1 MADHGYD
8 GVKLVEAVKNLDFIS
23 FLVHINGMGVWP
35 PIFPIMEFPVFLIF
49 GYDYSVAR
57 AFISILFAFC
67 ILAIFLVGSEF
78 ENSKGILVGAISVAL
93 MCLSPF
99 YQLFG
104 VLVMLEIPGTLL
116 LLLATLFYTKYVK
129 TDSSKYLKLTC
140 IFTVALFF
148 CKYNYGLMWIIPLAI
163 NEAWRES
170 LLSRKNIK
178 NGFSRLIQFG
188 RNKPF
193 FATFLIIYTCFLIS
207 IIISGGFVWHIAG
220 QKISVTSLGNPVFFL
235 IIILIILFL
244 IKAKRNI
251 ALVRNIWQQL
261 ELKYRLFFLIVVLP
275 VFVWML
281 VPAHIKGFFSFVQNR
296 SSGLPFFSEENLLFY
311 FRSFIEQYSTSEVIG
326 LIVLALSII
335 PLFFLNKYFPK
346 NRIIYLVFATGLIVS
361 VLHPYKGP
369 RFFFTVAPFVWLAC
383 TLSIVNIL
391 EFISS
396 RLKLNKV
403 SSVIYPLLTF
413 VCLAFVL
420 FIGID
425 SKRLE
430 SKFINYTLSENTRP
444 LLDTISNIA
453 ENSKGTVILGYWNR
467 LSPGLV
473 WWHSRISKPDIEES
487 SIPREPKL
495 LIHPPLL
502 DMLIESPDVEK
513 ILVLDLPINKTKN
526 ARQFYSETL
535 WLPAIKSAIVDDS
548 RFLIDKELIF
558 PKSGYRLIVYH
569 KNKNEL

>member
-1 MADHGYD
+1 MASHGYN
-8 GVKLVEAVKNLDFIS
+8 GVELVEAVKDLDFIS

-93 MCLSPF
+93 MSLSPF
-99 YQLFG
+99 CQLFG

-116 LLLATLFYTKYVK
+116 LLIAVLFYIKYVK

-140 IFTVALFF
+140 IFTIVLFF
-148 CKYNYGLMWIIPLAI
+148 CKYNYGIMWIIPLVI

-170 LLSRKNIK
+170 LLSRENIK
-178 NGFSRLIQFG
+178 NGFSKLIQFG

-193 FATFLIIYTCFLIS
+193 FATFLIMYICFLLS
-207 IIISGGFVWHIAG
+207 IIISGGFIWHIAG

-244 IKAKRNI
+244 IKPKRNI
-251 ALVRNIWQQL
+251 ALVRNIWQPL
-261 ELKYRLFFLIVVLP
+261 VLKYRLFVLIVVLP
-275 VFVWML
+275 IFIWML
-281 VPAHIKGFFSFVQNR
+281 VPTHIKGFFNFVQNR
-296 SSGLPFFSEENLLFY
+296 SSGIPFFSGENLLFY
-311 FRSFIEQYSTSEVIG
+311 FRTFVEQYSTSEVIG

-335 PLFFLNKYFPK
+335 PLFFLNKYLPQ
-346 NRIIYLVFATGLIVS
+346 NRIIYLVLAIGLIVS
-361 VLHPYKGP
+361 VLHSYKAP
-369 RFFFTVAPFVWLAC
+369 RFFFTVVPFVWLAC
-383 TLSIVNIL
+383 ALSITNIL
-391 EFISS
+391 QFISS
-396 RLKLNKV
+396 RLKLNKL

-413 VCLAFVL
+413 VCLAFVS

-430 SKFINYTLSENTRP
+430 AKFINYTVSENIRP
-444 LLDTISNIA
+444 VLDIISNTV
-453 ENSKGTVILGYWNR
+453 ENSKGTVILGHWNR
-467 LSPGLV
+467 LSPALV
-473 WWHSRISKPDIEES
+473 RWHSRISIPDIEES
-487 SIPREPKL
+487 SLSLEPKSRT
-495 LIHPPLL
+495 HPRFL
-502 DMLIESPDVEK
+502 DMLFETPDVEK
-513 ILVLDLPINKTKN
+513 ILVLDLPINKTKY

-535 WLPAIKSAIVDDS
+535 WLHAIKSAIADDS
-548 RFLIDKELIF
+548 RFSIDKEHIF
-558 PKSGYRLIVYH
+558 PESGYRLIVYH

>member
-1 MADHGYD
+1 MAYHGYD
-8 GVKLVEAVKNLDFIS
+8 GVKLAEAVKNLDFIS
-23 FLVHINGMGVWP
+23 FLVHINGMALWP
-35 PIFPIMEFPVFLIF
+35 PAFPIMEFPIFLIF

-99 YQLFG
+99 CQLFG
-104 VLVMLEIPGTLL
+104 ILIMLEIPGTLL
-116 LLLATLFYTKYVK
+116 LLLATLFYIKYVK

-193 FATFLIIYTCFLIS
+193 FATFLIMYVCFLLS
-207 IIISGGFVWHIAG
+207 IIISGGFIWHIVG
-220 QKISVTSLGNPVFFL
+220 QKISVTSLGNPVYFL
-235 IIILIILFL
+235 IIILIIRFL
-244 IKAKRNI
+244 IKPKRNI

-261 ELKYRLFFLIVVLP
+261 EQKYRLFFLIVVLP
-275 VFVWML
+275 IFVWML
-281 VPAHIKGFFSFVQNR
+281 VPTHIKGFFSFVQNR
-296 SSGLPFFSEENLLFY
+296 SSGLPFFSEDNLLFY
-311 FRSFIEQYSTSEVIG
+311 FRTFIEQYSTSEVIG
-326 LIVLALSII
+326 LIVLTLSII
-335 PLFFLNKYFPK
+335 PLFFLNKYFPQ
-346 NRIIYLVFATGLIVS
+346 NRIIYLVLATGLIVS
-361 VLHPYKGP
+361 VLHSYKLP
-369 RFFFTVAPFVWLAC
+369 RFFFTVAPFVWLVCAHSF
-383 TLSIVNIL
+383 TNIL
-391 EFISS
+391 EFVSR
-396 RLKLNKV
+396 RLKLNTI
-403 SSVIYPLLTF
+403 SSIIYPLLTF
-413 VCLAFVL
+413 VSLAFVS

-430 SKFINYTLSENTRP
+430 SKFINYTVSENTRP
-444 LLDTISNIA
+444 LLDIISNTA

-473 WWHSRISKPDIEES
+473 KWHSRISKPDIEES
-487 SIPREPKL
+487 SIPRQKKSRT
-495 LIHPPLL
+495 HPPLL
-502 DMLIESPDVEK
+502 DMLIETPDIEK
-513 ILVLDLPINKTKN
+513 ILFLDLPINKTKY
-526 ARQFYSETL
+526 AGQFYSENL
-535 WLPAIKSAIVDDS
+535 WLPAIKSAIEDDS
-548 RFLIDKELIF
+548 RFSIDKEYIF

-569 KNKNEL
+569 KNKNKL